1 MVTIVL
7 VDVTTSDLN
16 TKLLININKDKPWV
30 STKDMLVTRSM
41 DRNKPGKVGQW
52 SMERNKPAKVGQ

>member
-41 DRNKPGKVGQW
+41 DRNKLGSHPVA
-52 SMERNKPAKVGQ
+52 SIY